1 MSEEAWAEARGPDS
15 AGPLSQDQLLR
26 LSGILG
32 IYQSLELFF
41 SKPMARDWLTKPNDG
56 PLFGGLRPVD
66 AALAGG
72 LPMIVQIRDHVDAL
86 LQGN

>member
-1 MSEEAWAEARGPDS
+1 M
-15 AGPLSQDQLLR
+15 
-26 LSGILG
+26 
-32 IYQSLELFF
+32 FF